1 MIKPATLHKFTR
13 ILYLLNKLDQGR
25 ITLTQE
31 AKELGFSVRTLQR
44 DLHEIERTG
53 FPLVALSVGI
63 YSFAEGFSL
72 SKMPLS
78 ARDKALLSLTGQLAE
93 SLGPN
98 WQASF
103 KRLAANSV
111 RPNPQDIYF
120 IKMPRMWHSISPAIL
135 EKLEQAILKHHYI
148 DVYYNSQT
156 KRAWSRQVRP
166 FKIALFDGFW
176 YLITLNSWNTFMK
189 FSLGRI
195 EQVRT
200 HSQTFAP
207 IAIDDKLAQS
217 PNIWFDSE
225 QNVEIKLKIAPP
237 IAGYF
242 KEVEFFPY
250 QKIEKNYKNGSLLI
264 SCKTA
269 NFMQVLPQIQRW
281 LPHIEVISPHELAK
295 TLHEQL
301 ENYLQQMS

>member
-53 FPLVALSVGI
+53 FPLVALSVGR

-120 IKMPRMWHSISPAIL
+120 IKMPRMWHSIFPTIL

-166 FKIALFDGFW
+166 LKIALFDGFW

-250 QKIEKNYKNGSLLI
+250 QKIEKNYKDGSLLI